1 MININKV
8 NLDNINNDLNLTNT
22 MKIASET
29 SITSTWCNIVSVDS
43 SYDLSK
49 KYHDIC
55 QHHHDEN
62 KWILMI
68 NPENDSLEQ
77 LSNMGKIN
85 PEKILKVNANKV
97 NVSIEHIKK
106 TLLKGN
112 CSAMILANANFNQS
126 QLNEISRCAAIG
138 KTHCILLQKS
148 NTQQAIKLH

>member
-8 NLDNINNDLNLTNT
+8 NLNNINNNLNIKNT
-22 MKIASET
+22 INIANST
-29 SITSTWCNIVSVDS
+29 SLTSTWCNIVNVNSA
-43 SYDLSK
+43 YDLSK

-85 PEKILKVNANKV
+85 PAKILKVNANKV

-112 CSAMILANANFNQS
+112 CSAMILANANYNQA

-138 KTHCILLQKS
+138 KTHCIFLQKT
-148 NTQQAIKLH
+148 NAPQANKLH